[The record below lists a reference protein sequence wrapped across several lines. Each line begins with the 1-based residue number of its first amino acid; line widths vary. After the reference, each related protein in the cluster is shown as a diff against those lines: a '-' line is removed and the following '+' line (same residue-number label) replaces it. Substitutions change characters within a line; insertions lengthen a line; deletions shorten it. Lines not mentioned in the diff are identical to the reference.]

1 MEFQTL
7 ADETFLST
15 MPTSEDEG
23 DLSIPD
29 FFDVDDL
36 SKDFD
41 IVPPECLDGWNQQ
54 EEIEAK
60 GMKRQR
66 PPEPPLPCPQKKTRG
81 EEKLL
86 DTPGSISA
94 LDPKD
99 SGDSVTRNV
108 GGMVKLVTL
117 MERSELSGREFLR
130 QQKVMIL
137 SKPGEKPAPKI
148 EKNSNS
154 REFAKM
160 KTVAVFGKDLGRL
173 DGFLN
178 GSQSTITSGLALSRR
193 MLCSYMA

>member
-1 MEFQTL
+1 MFGWMESTGRNRGKGDETSANSRSTL
-7 ADETFLST
+7 AL
-15 MPTSEDEG
+15 PTE
-23 DLSIPD
+23 
-29 FFDVDDL
+29 
-36 SKDFD
+36 
-41 IVPPECLDGWNQQ
+41 
-54 EEIEAK
+54 
-60 GMKRQR
+60 
-66 PPEPPLPCPQKKTRG
+66 KTRG

-94 LDPKD
+94 LDSKE
-99 SGDSVTRNV
+99 SGDRVTRNM

-117 MERSELSGREFLR
+117 MERSELSRREILR
-130 QQKVMIL
+130 QRKVMIL
-137 SKPGEKPAPKI
+137 SKPGEKSAPKI

-193 MLCSYMA
+193 MLFSYMA